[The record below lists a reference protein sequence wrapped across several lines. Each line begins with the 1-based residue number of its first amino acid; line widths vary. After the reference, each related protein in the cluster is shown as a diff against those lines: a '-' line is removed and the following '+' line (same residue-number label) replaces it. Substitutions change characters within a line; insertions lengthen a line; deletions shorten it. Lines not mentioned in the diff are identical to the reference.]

1 MTVKS
6 VGENVNGIKTSL
18 SPEQKALS
26 KSKHTAMV
34 NNIIT
39 VVLGVV
45 ALFYVYPIFMIVI
58 NSLKQESAISTNTA
72 FDLPTSATFAGM
84 ANYIHGVTQ
93 MDFLSS
99 FGYSLF
105 ITVSSVILIILCCSM
120 CAWYISRVDS
130 VLSKVMY
137 YLCIFSMVV
146 PFQMVMFTLAKT
158 ADTLKLNNPFNICI
172 IYLGFG
178 AGLAVF
184 MFTGFMKSM
193 PIEIEEAAMIDGY
206 SPLQM
211 FFKVVLPITKP
222 TTISTA
228 ILETMWVWNDYLLP
242 TLVLDIKKYRTIP
255 MDIQYFRG
263 SYGSVQMAPMMAC
276 IVITI
281 IPVILLYLFCQKYII
296 EGVVAGAVKG

>member
-1 MTVKS
+1 MNKAS
-6 VGENVNGIKTSL
+6 KEIKTESQGTRTVNTIL
-18 SPEQKALS
+18 
-26 KSKHTAMV
+26 TAAF
-34 NNIIT
+34 
-39 VVLGVV
+39 VVLS
-45 ALFYVYPIFMIVI
+45 LFYIYPIVMII
-58 NSLKQESAISTNTA
+58 SNSLKQEAAISTSTA
-72 FDLPTSATFAGM
+72 LSFPTAETFAGFH
-84 ANYIHGVTQ
+84 NYIYGVQ
-93 MDFLSS
+93 EMDFLRS

-105 ITVSSVILIILCCSM
+105 ITVSSVVLIIICCSM
-120 CAWYISRVDS
+120 CAWYISRVNT
-130 VLSKVMY
+130 LLAKGMY
-137 YLCIFSMVV
+137 YLCVFSMVV

-158 ADTLKLNNPFNICI
+158 ADTLKLNTPFNICI

-193 PIEIEEAAMIDGY
+193 PLEIEEAAMIDGC
-206 SPLQM
+206 SPIQM

-222 TTISTA
+222 TMISTA

-263 SYGSVQMAPMMAC
+263 SYGSVQMGPMMAC

-281 IPVILLYLFCQKYII
+281 IPVIVLYLFAQKYII

>member
-1 MTVKS
+1 MSMNSQIKTNVNALAQQQESKEQ
-6 VGENVNGIKTSL
+6 VRARRTENVNK
-18 SPEQKALS
+18 
-26 KSKHTAMV
+26 
-34 NNIIT
+34 IIS
-39 VVLGVV
+39 VILGLVCLV
-45 ALFYVYPIFMIVI
+45 YIYPIFMIVV
-58 NSLKQESAISTNTA
+58 NSLKVESAISTSTA
-72 FDLPTSATFAGM
+72 FNLPTAATFAGIT
-84 ANYIHGVTQ
+84 NYIYGITQ
-93 MDFLSS
+93 MDFLKS
-99 FGYSLF
+99 FLYSLF
-105 ITVSSVILIILCCSM
+105 ITVSSVVLIILCCSM
-120 CAWYISRVDS
+120 CAWYITRVNS
-130 VLSKVMY
+130 PLAKAMY
-137 YLCIFSMVV
+137 YLCVFSMVV

-158 ADTLKLNNPFNICI
+158 ADTLKLNTPFNICI

-206 SPLQM
+206 NPLQM
-211 FFKVVLPITKP
+211 FFKVIMPITKP

>member
-1 MTVKS
+1 MEKAALNTKEENAGKRAIDTILTVIFALIS
-6 VGENVNGIKTSL
+6 V
-18 SPEQKALS
+18 
-26 KSKHTAMV
+26 
-34 NNIIT
+34 
-39 VVLGVV
+39 
-45 ALFYVYPIFMIVI
+45 FYIYPIFMILM
-58 NSLKQESAISTNTA
+58 NSLKVESAISTKTA
-72 FDLPTSATFAGM
+72 FKLPFGSDFAGI
-84 ANYIHGVTQ
+84 ANYITGITS
-93 MDFLSS
+93 MNFLES
-99 FGYSLF
+99 FLYSLI
-105 ITVSSVILIILCCSM
+105 ITVSSVVLIILCCSM
-120 CAWYISRVDS
+120 CAWYISRIDS
-130 VLSKVMY
+130 PLAKGMY
-137 YLCIFSMVV
+137 YLCVFSMVV

-158 ADTLKLNNPFNICI
+158 ADTLKLNTPFNICI

-193 PIEIEEAAMIDGY
+193 PIEIEEAAMIDGC
-206 SPLQM
+206 SPLQI
-211 FFKVVLPITKP
+211 FFKVVMPITKP

-242 TLVLDIKKYRTIP
+242 SLVLDIKKYRTIP